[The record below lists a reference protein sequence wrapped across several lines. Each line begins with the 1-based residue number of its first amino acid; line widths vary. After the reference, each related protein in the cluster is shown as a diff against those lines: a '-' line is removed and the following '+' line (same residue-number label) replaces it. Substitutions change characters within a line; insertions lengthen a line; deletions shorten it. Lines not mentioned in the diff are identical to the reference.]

1 MYYFAWIRILLAK
14 YLGNPLGLLSI
25 PLPNA
30 KPIGEFA
37 NNGPPA
43 AIANAI
49 ADAVGIR
56 LFELPLTAERI
67 YYLLKD
73 QTTNTLVGSDNP
85 GA

>member
-1 MYYFAWIRILLAK
+1 M
-14 YLGNPLGLLSI
+14 
-25 PLPNA
+25 NA

-73 QTTNTLVGSDNP
+73 QTTNTLVGSNNP

>member
-1 MYYFAWIRILLAK
+1 M
-14 YLGNPLGLLSI
+14 
-25 PLPNA
+25 NA

-56 LFELPLTAERI
+56 LFELPLSAEKL

-73 QTTNTLVGSDNP
+73 QNRNHPRQILYPVAPKSPRQLV
-85 GA
+85 